1 MWNTPAIILLAAGF
15 ITFGIVFAGAGAL
28 FGESDVLAGVAAI
41 IASLVVI
48 AGDLLYFRRGDD
60 PELGRW
66 RYVSLDAGGVVG
78 FFPAWAFGLVAFGCG
93 IALIVQGLN

>member
-1 MWNTPAIILLAAGF
+1 MEYAGDHSARGCF
-15 ITFGIVFAGAGAL
+15 HYVRDRVRRAGAL
-28 FGESDVLAGVAAI
+28 FGESDALAGVATI
-41 IASLVVI
+41 IASVVVI

-66 RYVSLDAGGVVG
+66 RYVSLDSGGVVG
-78 FFPAWAFGLVAFGCG
+78 FVPAWVFGIVAFGCG